1 MILAQTKAVLI
12 VTWALHL
19 SLSNLLASASR
30 KERALSCLITP
41 EDVNRWRERSMLS
54 GKQNTKGA
62 SVSGSCDG
70 EGRIWHRDVRKIEKG
85 VRDKREEEMGGWKR
99 SRGSRCI
106 KCEGGR
112 E

>member
-1 MILAQTKAVLI
+1 MILVQAEAVFVLI
-12 VTWALHL
+12 VTWALHF

-41 EDVNRWRERSMLS
+41 EEVNRWRERSMLS

-70 EGRIWHRDVRKIEKG
+70 EERIKMKA
-85 VRDKREEEMGGWKR
+85 
-99 SRGSRCI
+99 
-106 KCEGGR
+106 
-112 E
+112 